1 MIKWIGNTWI
11 VQEFIGF
18 LFFLY
23 VWFVMLTSRVRVEPY
38 PSELVEKKESFFM
51 SFWHGR
57 FIGAPFSYL
66 KQHSKF
72 DPYVLISKH
81 RDGRAIASAMRWFK
95 TKTIDGSRAKKNS
108 HSLTRKQGGVGA
120 AVAIVHL
127 MKNENVLMAMT
138 PDSRKPGYTMTKGLV
153 SLSSET
159 GNPIVLMS
167 FSAKRCLFLKTWD
180 KFLFPYPFNSIV
192 VKHSAPI
199 YVPSNLSSDQLEQWR
214 KRLEKELLDL
224 TTDCDKFVGLK
235 KSPFY
240 QRAE

>member
-23 VWFVMLTSRVRVEPY
+23 VWLVILTSRVRVDPY
-38 PSELVEKKESFFM
+38 PTELIEKKISFFM

-66 KQHSKF
+66 KQNSKF
-72 DPYVLISKH
+72 KPYVLISKH

-95 TKTIDGSRAKKNS
+95 TKTIDGSRAKKDS
-108 HSLTRKQGGVGA
+108 HSLKRKQGGVGA

-138 PDSRKPGYTMTKGLV
+138 PDSRKPGYTMTKGLI
-153 SLSSET
+153 SLASET

-167 FSAKRCLFLKTWD
+167 FSAKRGAFLKTWD

-192 VKHSAPI
+192 VKHSTPI
-199 YVPSNLSSDQLEQWR
+199 YIPLHLTPEQQEEWR
-214 KRLEKELLDL
+214 KKLEKELLDL
-224 TTDCDKFVGLK
+224 TTECDKAVNLE

-240 QRAE
+240 QRTE